1 MLLSEE
7 QMGIIYQIHSIFG
20 ERVLPLLIVV
30 AAIWFT
36 VAWKPGQ
43 QPHRAARLFP
53 ILVDIQFTLGL
64 IWWIYLIASGGGAI
78 YLGFPFIL
86 HPLMGLLSVG
96 IAHMSVSAK
105 GPFSR
110 LGRWSALAGLGAL
123 LVSVLAGVV
132 LARTA

>member
-1 MLLSEE
+1 
-7 QMGIIYQIHSIFG
+7 MGIIYEIHSVFG
-20 ERVLPLLIVV
+20 ERVLPLLIVI

-36 VAWKPGQ
+36 VAWKPNQ
-43 QPHRAARLFP
+43 RPNRAARLFP

-64 IWWIYLIASGGGAI
+64 IWWIYGIVVGFGLN
-78 YLGFPFIL
+78 YLSFPFIL
-86 HPLMGLLSVG
+86 HPLLGLLSVG

-132 LARTA
+132 LAQTSV